1 VQHSVKLLGRWRKAF
16 HTREISTLPTKLGA
30 WGQFIDTG
38 SHSDTTVQQVQAMV
52 TNMQALTYR
61 IQELLEVR
69 GQPQASFLV
78 QQLHDDMTDWRVI
91 LQKAFQ
97 RLSEDPAVG
106 QRDAMLEKLKEI
118 VQSLEGR
125 IEDTMTAAAD
135 DQISGQQGENF
146 YRLLGAYRGLSG
158 ALVNYSGS
166 TAIIDWTRWR
176 EERFA

>member
-1 VQHSVKLLGRWRKAF
+1 MAITAYIPFPPRPES
-16 HTREISTLPTKLGA
+16 
-30 WGQFIDTG
+30 
-38 SHSDTTVQQVQAMV
+38 
-52 TNMQALTYR
+52 
-61 IQELLEVR
+61 
-69 GQPQASFLV
+69 
-78 QQLHDDMTDWRVI
+78 
-91 LQKAFQ
+91 AFQ

-135 DQISGQQGENF
+135 DQISGQEGENF
-146 YRLLGAYRGLSG
+146 YRLLGAYRGLSE

-166 TAIIDWTRWR
+166 TVTIDWTRWR